1 MNRFYIILIILIN
14 ISKLLFLIATFYK
27 LNKKFKK
34 IEHNLLFYF
43 LIYNTFLYG
52 LVVNI
57 FRLISD
63 AKILADYQVN
73 IEEVFIVEI
82 IELFSTIIFITIIY
96 LFLTSKFNKHYK
108 EKTNINSTFFILAV
122 INILCIFNFFISDYY
137 NQLLFGE
144 VFKYLSAPSAV
155 ILSFYSFYYKRFRYL
170 FISLVHLGLVL
181 FLIFST
187 GVRGPIVGIVL
198 IIFFLY
204 INHYSYKK
212 ALKKIPILIIP
223 IILLILLNKEYSKLK
238 TAFTTEYL
246 SNPQAYQSILDI
258 GEYVINYYTNDSSDY
273 IEGNES
279 SGFDEIEFRLGARS
293 MYSVGFLRFTKNWG
307 YTYFTPIVN
316 TFYVFAPRAFF
327 NSDKPYPDSYNG
339 EEYGMGMYVCVDEV
353 DHKIYMT
360 DFYASSHYYWQFGLI
375 GVIFFSI
382 ISTFYIMFIFL
393 LSRKMHSIIK
403 LLFIIFALKPFYF
416 IPQFTF
422 SDIILMLV
430 TKIIPLLLLL
440 TLLNYFTKFKIR
452 NN

>member
-1 MNRFYIILIILIN
+1 LNRFYIILIILIN
-14 ISKLLFLIATFYK
+14 IFKLLFLITIFYK
-27 LNKKFKK
+27 LNKKSKK
-34 IEHNLLFYF
+34 IENNLLFYF

-52 LVVNI
+52 LVVNV
-57 FRLISD
+57 FRFISN
-63 AKILADYQVN
+63 AKILGDYQVI
-73 IEEVFIVEI
+73 IEEVLFVEI
-82 IELFSTIIFITIIY
+82 IELFSTIIFILIIY
-96 LFLTSKFNKHYK
+96 LFLISKFNKYRNSNL
-108 EKTNINSTFFILAV
+108 NINNAFFILTV
-122 INILCIFNFFISDYY
+122 INILCICNFFISDYY

-170 FISLVHLGLVL
+170 IISLIHLGLVL

-212 ALKKIPILIIP
+212 VLKKIPILIIP

-238 TAFTTEYL
+238 SAFTTEYL

-258 GEYVINYYTNDSSDY
+258 GEYVINYYTNDSSEY

-327 NSDKPYPDSYNG
+327 NVDKPYPDSYNG

-360 DFYASSHYYWQFGLI
+360 DFYASSHYFWQFGFI
-375 GVIFFSI
+375 GVIVLSI
-382 ISTFYIMFIFL
+382 ISTFYIIFVLL

-422 SDIILMLV
+422 SDIVLMIV
-430 TKIIPLLLLL
+430 TKIIPFLILL
-440 TLLNYFTKFKIR
+440 TILNFFSKFKIR
-452 NN
+452 Q